1 MTAEGWSEPWPRREG
16 SEGGWANF
24 VAQVDLAAVEAERM
38 RVLGDLDAE
47 RPGSRQDH
55 EMRFAHDYVRAERAL
70 LEAESEEERQARH
83 DAKQNADADREIRAR
98 GFDVVATDE
107 QDSDIEAA
115 IRSYS
120 QRQAAAAAH
129 HGRTAA

>member
-1 MTAEGWSEPWPRREG
+1 MTDDA
-16 SEGGWANF
+16 WANF
-24 VAQVDLAAVEAERM
+24 IAQLDPAALERERM
-38 RVLGDLDAE
+38 RVHGDLDAE

-70 LEAESEEERQARH
+70 LEAESEEERQERH

-98 GFDVVATDE
+98 GFDLAAD
-107 QDSDIEAA
+107 DSDIEAA

-120 QRQAAAAAH
+120 QRQAASAA